1 MGFCCEMARALLCT
15 PRGTRSMDE
24 ALRYWHYDYL
34 LVEMPIGRYRDY
46 EPMVEVI
53 ISSCLLNCATKKRC
67 GYY

>member
-1 MGFCCEMARALLCT
+1 MHYFVPLVEHFLRMMLCD
-15 PRGTRSMDE
+15 S
-24 ALRYWHYDYL
+24 WHYDYL